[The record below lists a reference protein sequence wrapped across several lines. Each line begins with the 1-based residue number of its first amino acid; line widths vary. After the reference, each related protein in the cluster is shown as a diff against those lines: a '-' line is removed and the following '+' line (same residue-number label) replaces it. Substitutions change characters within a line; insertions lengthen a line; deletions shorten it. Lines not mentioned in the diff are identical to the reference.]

1 MSLGFETDR
10 LKTGTPA
17 RVDSRSID
25 YRGLEVQEG
34 GTRCYPRHYAH
45 SVPIHNHL
53 LRRNLLHIRP
63 GRNHANMV

>member
-1 MSLGFETDR
+1 MWTSVRPCFEVDR

-34 GTRCYPRHYAH
+34 GT
-45 SVPIHNHL
+45 
-53 LRRNLLHIRP
+53 
-63 GRNHANMV
+63 ANSYSLNPKP